1 MRYAYLVVEGPHD
14 VEFVGRLLKPHQFKR
29 ENNESRLDPYWR
41 PLVPT
46 KFPYGGDLNRRVPVP
61 TFFVS
66 DTVSVAVH
74 ASGGDSEIANRV
86 EETLQA
92 ALPTLPD
99 AVGVLLDADLA
110 VSPVARFGA
119 VRKAL
124 LDKVKLALPDQP
136 GRVSAASPRCGIFVL
151 PDNVNAGTLESLL
164 LECADLQYPALLAEV
179 RSLVGEVQAGVHALT
194 PDDLKDFNKP
204 AGPHKAMVACMAG
217 ILRPGKAIQVS
228 IQDNRWL
235 EGTALDLPRISAVR
249 QFLRALLLLP

>member
-14 VEFVGRLLKPHQFKR
+14 VEFVGRLLKPHRFKR

-46 KFPYGGDLNRRVPVP
+46 KFPYGGDLSRRVPVP

-92 ALPTLPD
+92 ALVAPPD
-99 AVGVLLDADLA
+99 AVGVLLDADRDKP
-110 VSPVARFGA
+110 PVERFGE
-119 VRKAL
+119 VRQAL
-124 LDKVKLALPDQP
+124 QAKVNLVVPEQP
-136 GRVSAASPRCGIFVL
+136 GQVSTASPRCGIFVL
-151 PDNVNAGTLESLL
+151 PDNVNPGTLESLL
-164 LECADLQYPALLAEV
+164 LECADIPYPALLSDV
-179 RSLVGEVQAGVHALT
+179 RALVSRVQTGAYSLT

-204 AGPHKAMVACMAG
+204 AGAHKAMVACMAG

-235 EGTALDLPRISAVR
+235 EGAALELPRIAALR
-249 QFLRALLLLP
+249 EFLRVLLMLP

>member
-29 ENNESRLDPYWR
+29 ENNEARLDPYWR

-46 KFPYGGDLNRRVPVP
+46 KFPYGGDLSRRVPVP

-92 ALPTLPD
+92 ALTTLPD
-99 AVGVLLDADLA
+99 AVGVLLDADS
-110 VSPVARFGA
+110 VKSPGVRFGD

-124 LDKVKLALPDQP
+124 LDKVKLTIPDQP
-136 GRVSAASPRCGIFVL
+136 GQVSAASPRCGIFVL
-151 PDNVNAGTLESLL
+151 PDNVNSGTLESLL
-164 LECADLQYPALLAEV
+164 LECGERQYPALLADV
-179 RSLVGEVQAGVHALT
+179 RLLVDKVQAEAHALT

-204 AGPHKAMVACMAG
+204 AGRHKAMVACMAG

-235 EGTALDLPRISAVR
+235 EGVALDVPRISAVR
-249 QFLRALLLLP
+249 QFLRELLLLP

>member
-1 MRYAYLVVEGPHD
+1 MRYACLVVEGPHD
-14 VEFVGRLLKPHQFKR
+14 VEFVGRLLKTHQFKR

-46 KFPYGGDLNRRVPVP
+46 RFPDGGDLSRRVPVP

-110 VSPVARFGA
+110 VPPVARFIA

-124 LDKVKLALPDQP
+124 LDKVNLALPAQP
-136 GRVSAASPRCGIFVL
+136 GLVSAASPRCGIFVL

-179 RSLVGEVQAGVHALT
+179 RSLVGKVQAGVHALT

-249 QFLRALLLLP
+249 QFLRELLLLP